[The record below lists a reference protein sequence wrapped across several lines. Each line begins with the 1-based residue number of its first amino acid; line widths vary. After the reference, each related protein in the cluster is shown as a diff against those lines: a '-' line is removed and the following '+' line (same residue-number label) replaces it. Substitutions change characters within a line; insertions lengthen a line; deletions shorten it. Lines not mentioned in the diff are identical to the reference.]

1 MSQEHRHPESG
12 KTVKGVKLEAGD
24 ILQAT
29 DLYASLTGEWIP
41 VGAREAAKSK
51 PEGPL
56 VVRPES

>member
-1 MSQEHRHPESG
+1 MSQEYKHPESD
-12 KTVKGVKLEAGD
+12 KVVKGVKLEAGA

-41 VGAREAAKSK
+41 IGSRFAAQAK
-51 PEGPL
+51 PDGPL